1 MKRYLLK
8 FKGSLLLGF
17 LMVIM
22 ASVLNVYIA
31 YVMKKLIDVATTNST
46 EEFIPVVLFTAGYL
60 MLGAIAGFVLKLVVA
75 NYMKKTMSYMKN
87 DIFSNILK
95 KNIKDLNGENSGKY
109 ISVIANDIAIIE
121 ADYFN
126 NIFSILNAAISF
138 VLSIIYMFSLSYKIA
153 LWLITMTLLSMIL
166 PQIFGEKLSK
176 YKGNYSNKLET
187 FTSKVKDMLTGF
199 EVIKSFNIEKKIENE
214 YGKYNNEVEKSKF
227 KLNVYTGIVNS
238 LAELL
243 GSLLFVVVFVIGIY
257 LVLKGEITIG
267 IMIACIQLTN
277 NIANPVAMSIQYL
290 NKIKSI
296 KDIGNKILDLTKDN
310 EIKAEGTMKK
320 AFEEVIEFKTVSF
333 GYKENSYNI
342 KNIDLVLEKGKK
354 YALVGGSGGGKST
367 ILRLMLRYYDNY
379 QGNILMDGVDIR
391 DISMDNLY
399 KLQSVIHQNVFMF
412 DGTIKD
418 NITLYNEYSEE
429 EIYRAINLSGLQT
442 LISKLPKG
450 IYNEVGEMGNLLSGG
465 EKQRVAIARAIIK
478 NTPIMILDEATSAL
492 DNETAY
498 MLENTLLNMKGI
510 TSIVVT
516 HKLWEE
522 VLNKYD
528 EIIVLKD
535 GYIIE
540 KGSFNELLNS
550 KGYFYSMYYL
560 ENVKEENRESA

>member
-17 LMVIM
+17 LMVSM

-60 MLGAIAGFVLKLVVA
+60 MLSAIAGFMLKLVVA
-75 NYMKKTMSYMKN
+75 NYMKRTMSYMKN

-257 LVLKGEITIG
+257 LVLKGEITLG

-310 EIKAEGTMKK
+310 EIKAEGTLKK
-320 AFEEVIEFKTVSF
+320 VFEEVIEFKTVSF

-342 KNIDLVLEKGKK
+342 KNINLVLEKGKK

-391 DISMDNLY
+391 DISMDSLY

-498 MLENTLLNMKGI
+498 MLENTLLSMKDI

-560 ENVKEENRESA
+560 ENAKEENRESA